1 MEVANRLRLTEVK
14 ARARRRLRNN
24 NANKPTA
31 RRLRPGVRE
40 CRKVA
45 PDSPSLK
52 HPVVRTVILMERA
65 LAKANL

>member
-1 MEVANRLRLTEVK
+1 MEVANRLAEVK

-31 RRLRPGVRE
+31 RRLRPGARE
-40 CRKVA
+40 SRKVV

-65 LAKANL
+65 LAKAKL